1 MRYFNNALGDRRV
14 YIRNSGINPYESS
27 YNTPSTELRR
37 SLTAG
42 KSLREATANNGSNT
56 GNLEDL
62 FSSNTSNTSKL
73 LLSTKLSS
81 SFNSST
87 TAWNE
92 IGASS
97 VDPRSTDACL
107 PRYSDLS
114 PEMRAHIDKFGE
126 IPTRVGAD
134 GKVHVDREAL
144 TQRVVDY
151 YAGPEGGSMNL
162 GGFSAERFA
171 NAGHDER
178 MSMLRD
184 MRKQNDAAKAAKFE
198 EDLRLAQERDAAKEC
213 NNNPAAQ
220 SGGDITG
227 KLIATGFSIFETV
240 LPKVLPMLF

>member
-1 MRYFNNALGDRRV
+1 MRYFNNALEDRRV
-14 YIRNSGINPYESS
+14 YIREINPYGNF
-27 YNTPSTELRR
+27 YKTPSTELRR
-37 SLTAG
+37 SLTTG
-42 KSLREATANNGSNT
+42 GQTLTEATADNRYNT
-56 GNLEDL
+56 GNNLGDL
-62 FSSNTSNTSKL
+62 FSSNTSKL
-73 LLSTKLSS
+73 LVGNNDAITPWTGVGAFSS
-81 SFNSST
+81 
-87 TAWNE
+87 
-92 IGASS
+92 G
-97 VDPRSTDACL
+97 STDACL

-114 PEMRAHIDKFGE
+114 PGMRAHIDEFGE

-227 KLIATGFSIFETV
+227 KLIATGFSIFE
-240 LPKVLPMLF
+240 KVLPMLF